1 MSGPPQALRAR
12 RLLRPRT
19 LLYFYRRR
27 LRAHAAQEV
36 LAGVGIAAA
45 VALVLA
51 AGIAQQS
58 IGGSTSRVVRAV
70 VGPADLQLRA
80 RASDGF
86 DERLLARVEALHGV
100 AQAAPLL
107 ERSIRITGPGRRSAS
122 VYVAGTDVSLA
133 FLNGLA
139 HTLPLNALQGG
150 TIGLTTT
157 SAEELGIPRSG
168 AGSAGPVT
176 LTVGGVRHTMAV
188 SAVLG
193 AEAAGALAQ
202 ASVAVMPLRSMQS
215 LVGTPGRVTRIL
227 VQSKPGQRANV
238 ERGLRAIAGQRLIV
252 SGTSEDVNLLD
263 QALRPSGEASAL
275 FAVIGALL
283 GFLFA
288 FNAILLTVPE
298 RRQAIAD
305 LRLAGTTRGAIVQLT
320 SFQALC
326 LGSAA
331 SAVGLAAGY
340 ALSRW
345 VFHQST
351 GYLTEA
357 FTLSG
362 GTVVH
367 TPIVLIA
374 GIGGILVTWLACA
387 LPLIDLRRGAPPDAI
402 YLHSGAPGDALS
414 RRTRTWLSLLSL
426 VLLVLTSVLYGA
438 APSTALL
445 ASVTLALATVLAVPV
460 AFAGVLAAAHA
471 LSERAPRMSSLALA
485 LSGVRGTTLRAL
497 ALAATGAVAL
507 FGSIA
512 LGGARAN
519 LLSGIHTFASSYAAD
534 APIWVSEPADYQ
546 ATEPLTADGR
556 ATLIRRLSGVASVQQ
571 FQGAFL
577 TVGPR
582 RVWVLAR
589 PPGGARRVLAT
600 QTVGDTGAGALAEE
614 QRRLA
619 EGGWVV
625 LSRQLAAEHHAEVG
639 GTIVLATPTG
649 PHSYRVAGLVDNL
662 AWTPGVVVMSVGDF
676 TAAWGTSA
684 PTALAVYP
692 SAGASVAGVSAEITR
707 ALGPSSGLAVETAE
721 SREQKIDGLTGEGL
735 SQLGLISTLLV
746 LAAIIALA
754 AALASSINQR
764 RGVLAGLRL
773 AGAPP
778 ARLRR
783 ILLLE
788 AAIMLSA
795 GCLTGAVAGI
805 YGQFVIDAYLRTV
818 TGFPVAGAGASVRP
832 LVIFAVVL
840 AAALALAAIPGWA
853 ASKVSPALALAEE

>member
-1 MSGPPQALRAR
+1 MPLQSMQAL
-12 RLLRPRT
+12 
-19 LLYFYRRR
+19 
-27 LRAHAAQEV
+27 
-36 LAGVGIAAA
+36 
-45 VALVLA
+45 
-51 AGIAQQS
+51 
-58 IGGSTSRVVRAV
+58 
-70 VGPADLQLRA
+70 
-80 RASDGF
+80 
-86 DERLLARVEALHGV
+86 
-100 AQAAPLL
+100 
-107 ERSIRITGPGRRSAS
+107 
-122 VYVAGTDVSLA
+122 
-133 FLNGLA
+133 
-139 HTLPLNALQGG
+139 
-150 TIGLTTT
+150 
-157 SAEELGIPRSG
+157 
-168 AGSAGPVT
+168 
-176 LTVGGVRHTMAV
+176 
-188 SAVLG
+188 LG
-193 AEAAGALAQ
+193 A
-202 ASVAVMPLRSMQS
+202 PR
-215 LVGTPGRVTRIL
+215 RVTRIL
-227 VQSKPGQRANV
+227 VQSKPGQRQSV
-238 ERGLRAIAGQRLIV
+238 EQGLRAIAGQRLIV
-252 SGTSEDVNLLD
+252 GGTSEDVSLLD
-263 QALRPSGEASAL
+263 QALRPSGQASAL

-326 LGSAA
+326 LGTAA
-331 SAVGLAAGY
+331 SAVGLAGGY

-351 GYLTEA
+351 GYLAEA

-374 GIGGILVTWLACA
+374 GLGGILVTWLACA

-402 YLHSGAPGDALS
+402 YMHSGAPGDALS
-414 RRTRTWLSLLSL
+414 RPNAH
-426 VLLVLTSVLYGA
+426 VAVA
-438 APSTALL
+438 ALARAGWRSRACCMPRRPSAALL

-460 AFAGVLAAAHA
+460 AFAGVLAAAHC

-546 ATEPLTADGR
+546 ATEPLTGDGR
-556 ATLIRRLSGVASVQQ
+556 AARIRRLAGVGSVAAVPGRVPDRRPAAGV
-571 FQGAFL
+571 GARAPA
-577 TVGPR
+577 GRRPAECSPPR
-582 RVWVLAR
+582 R
-589 PPGGARRVLAT
+589 
-600 QTVGDTGAGALAEE
+600 VGDTGAGALAEE

-625 LSRQLAAEHHAEVG
+625 LSRQIASEHHTEAG
-639 GTIVLATPTG
+639 GTIVLPTPTG
-649 PHSYRVAGLVDNL
+649 ARTYRVAGLVDNL
-662 AWTPGVVVMSVGDF
+662 AWTPGVVVMGVGRLHRRVGDQRADRARRAPRAPARACERVI
-676 TAAWGTSA
+676 AA
-684 PTALAVYP
+684 
-692 SAGASVAGVSAEITR
+692 ITR
-707 ALGPSSGLAVETAE
+707 ALGPSSGLKVESAA
-721 SREQKIDGLTGEGL
+721 SREQRIDGLTSEGL

-764 RGVLAGLRL
+764 RTVLAGLRL

-795 GCLTGAVAGI
+795 GCLTGALAGI
-805 YGQFVIDAYLRTV
+805 YGQFVIDAYLRSV
-818 TGFPVAGAGASVRP
+818 TGFPVAGAGASLRP

>member
-1 MSGPPQALRAR
+1 MSEGPQTLRAR

-27 LRAHAAQEV
+27 LRAHGVQEL

-45 VALVLA
+45 VALVFA
-51 AGIAQQS
+51 AGVAQES
-58 IGGSTSRVVRAV
+58 IGGSTGRVVKAV
-70 VGPADLQLRA
+70 VGPADLQLRSRSA
-80 RASDGF
+80 EGF
-86 DERLLARVEALHGV
+86 DEKLLARVEAVPGL
-100 AQAAPLL
+100 ARAAPVL
-107 ERSIRITGPGRRSAS
+107 ERAIRIKGPNGRSAS
-122 VYVAGTDVSLA
+122 VYVAGTDISLA
-133 FLNGLA
+133 ILNGLA
-139 HTLPLNALQGG
+139 HTLPVNALSAGA
-150 TIGLTTT
+150 IGLSTT
-157 SAEELGIPRSG
+157 SAEELGVPRHG
-168 AGSAGPVT
+168 PGSTGPVT
-176 LTVGGVRHTMAV
+176 LTVGGIRHTIPV
-188 SAVLG
+188 SAVVG
-193 AEAAGALAQ
+193 SEAAGALSQ
-202 ASVAVMPLRSMQS
+202 ASVAVMPLQSMQS
-215 LVGTPGRVTRIL
+215 LLGAPGRVTRIL
-227 VQSKPGQRANV
+227 VQSAPGQRQTV

-252 SGTSEDVNLLD
+252 SGTGEDVSLLD
-263 QALRPSGEASAL
+263 QALRPSGQASAL

-305 LRLAGTTRGAIVQLT
+305 LRLAGTTRAAIVQLT

-326 LGSAA
+326 LGAAA
-331 SAVGLAAGY
+331 SAVGIAGGY

-351 GYLTEA
+351 GYLAEA

-362 GTVVH
+362 ATVVH
-367 TPIVLIA
+367 GGIVLVA
-374 GIGGILVTWLACA
+374 GVGGILVTWLACA
-387 LPLIDLRRGAPPDAI
+387 LPLIDLRSGAPPDAI
-402 YLHSGAPGDALS
+402 YMHSGAPGDALS

-445 ASVTLALATVLAVPV
+445 ASATLALATVLAVPV

-471 LSERAPRMSSLALA
+471 LSDRAPRMSSLALA
-485 LSGVRGTTLRAL
+485 LSGLRGTTLRAL

-519 LLSGIHTFASSYAAD
+519 LLSGIHTFAASYAGD
-534 APIWVSEPADYQ
+534 APVWVGEPASYQ
-546 ATEPLTADGR
+546 ATEAFPDRGISER
-556 ATLIRRLSGVASVQQ
+556 IRRLTDVRSVQR
-571 FQGAFL
+571 FEGAFL

-589 PPGGARRVLAT
+589 PPGGAARVLASET
-600 QTVGDTGAGALAEE
+600 LDGQSKLTTE

-619 EGGWVV
+619 AGGAII
-625 LSRQLAAEHHAEVG
+625 LSSQIASEHHTRVG
-639 GTIVLATPTG
+639 ATITLQTPTG
-649 PHSYRVAGLVDNL
+649 ARVYRVAGLVNNL
-662 AWTPGVVVMSVGDF
+662 AWPPGVVVMGLTDF

-684 PTALAVYP
+684 PTALAVHP
-692 SAGASVAGVSAEITR
+692 RAGVSATALAAQVRR
-707 ALGPSSGLAVETAE
+707 ALPAGSGLSVESAGA
-721 SREQKIDGLTGEGL
+721 REQRIDGLTSEGL

-778 ARLRR
+778 GRLRR

-788 AAIMLSA
+788 AAIMLAA
-795 GCLTGAVAGI
+795 GCLTGALAGI
-805 YGQFVIDAYLRTV
+805 YGQFVIDAYLRSI
-818 TGFPVAGAGASVRP
+818 TGFPVSGAGASLRP
-832 LVIFAVVL
+832 LAIFAVVL

-853 ASKVSPALALAEE
+853 ASRVSPALALAEE